1 MANCKNRIS
10 RNFLILPIKIFE
22 EKIYL
27 KDLKNYEYVMISA
40 YSWLLQKA
48 IQKNLQSKNLLLK
61 IACMHAP
68 DRLVIT
74 LFRPLKVIRIE

>member
-1 MANCKNRIS
+1 
-10 RNFLILPIKIFE
+10 
-22 EKIYL
+22 
-27 KDLKNYEYVMISA
+27 MISA

-48 IQKNLQSKNLLLK
+48 IQMCFKKFAIKESFIKNS
-61 IACMHAP
+61 MHAP